1 MRGCTHTQMHV
12 VLGQVRELTVIAI
25 TSNPALE
32 EEAIVRMQSSPS
44 PPNERRIAAAACR
57 GLRMSRETICW
68 QQGKN
73 TLQ

>member
-32 EEAIVRMQSSPS
+32 EEAICEDAELSQPS
-44 PPNERRIAAAACR
+44 
-57 GLRMSRETICW
+57 
-68 QQGKN
+68 
-73 TLQ
+73 